1 MLTDPDVIRVLLA
14 RLVAARCPVFV
25 FIEGDDE
32 RYATVLLEIDL
43 ASRTL
48 IADEI
53 IPKHG
58 HKHMRRGAK
67 LKISSRL
74 DGVEVRFRSAV
85 RAVDADSHVAAYMLE
100 MPDALDY
107 REQRASKRTRTF
119 EVTAELRD
127 GDGAAVPARVLD
139 LSIDGIRLSVPA
151 PHPFHEAV
159 RCSCTV
165 WLPGGSIEAAIAIMR
180 VRRAPERAQRGAAA
194 TDVLG
199 ARFDALGAGD
209 ARRLGRYLAD
219 TQRALMRARRATTEN
234 LAS

>member
-1 MLTDPDVIRVLLA
+1 MLNDPDVVRVLLA
-14 RLVAARCPVFV
+14 RLIAARCPIFV

-32 RYATVLLEIDL
+32 RFATVLLEIDV
-43 ASRTL
+43 AARVL
-48 IADEI
+48 IADEL

-58 HKHMRRGAK
+58 HKRMRRGAK

-85 RAVDADSHVAAYMLE
+85 RAVDADSQLSAYMLDL
-100 MPDALDY
+100 PDALDY

-127 GDGAAVPARVLD
+127 EQGAPVPARVLD
-139 LSIDGIRLSVPA
+139 ISIEGMRLSIPA
-151 PHPFHEAV
+151 PHPFNEAA

-165 WLPGGSIEAAIAIMR
+165 WLPGGSIEAGIAIMR
-180 VRRAPERAQRGAAA
+180 VRRAPERPQRGAAA

-199 ARFDALGAGD
+199 ARFDALGATD

-219 TQRALMRARRATTEN
+219 TQRALMRAHRATTEK

>member
-32 RYATVLLEIDL
+32 RYGTVLLELD
-43 ASRTL
+43 AAAHVL
-48 IADEI
+48 IADEL
-53 IPKHG
+53 IPRRG
-58 HKHMRRGAK
+58 HARMRRGAK
-67 LKISSRL
+67 LKVSSRL
-74 DGVEVRFRSAV
+74 DGVEMRFRSSV
-85 RAVDADSHVAAYMLE
+85 HAVDADTDVAAYMFE

-107 REQRASKRTRTF
+107 REQRSVKRTRTF

-127 GDGAAVPARVLD
+127 GEGTPVSARVLD
-139 LSIDGIRLSVPA
+139 LSIDGLRLSVPA
-151 PHPFHEAV
+151 PHPFGEAA
-159 RCSCTV
+159 RCACTV
-165 WLPGGSIEAAIAIMR
+165 WLPGGPIEVGIAIVR
-180 VRRAPERAQRGAAA
+180 VRRARERTQRGAAA
-194 TDVLG
+194 TDVVG
-199 ARFDALGAGD
+199 ARFDALGDGD

>member
-32 RYATVLLEIDL
+32 RYATVLLEIDT
-43 ASRTL
+43 AARAL
-48 IADEI
+48 IADEL

-58 HKHMRRGAK
+58 HRRMRRGAK

-85 RAVDADSHVAAYMLE
+85 RAVDADSHVAAYMLDL
-100 MPDALDY
+100 PDALDY

-127 GDGAAVPARVLD
+127 ADGAALPARVLD
-139 LSIDGIRLSVPA
+139 LSIEGIRLSLPA
-151 PHPFHEAV
+151 PHPFNEAA

-165 WLPGGSIEAAIAIMR
+165 WLPGGSIEAGIAILR
-180 VRRAPERAQRGAAA
+180 VRRAPERPQRGAAA

-199 ARFDALGAGD
+199 ARFDALGAGA

-219 TQRALMRARRATTEN
+219 TQRALLRARRATTEK

>member
-14 RLVAARCPVFV
+14 RLIAARCPVFV

-32 RYATVLLEIDL
+32 RYATVLLEID
-43 ASRTL
+43 AAARAL
-48 IADEI
+48 IVDELL
-53 IPKHG
+53 PKHG
-58 HKHMRRGAK
+58 HKQMRRGAK
-67 LKISSRL
+67 LRLSSRL

-85 RAVDADSHVAAYMLE
+85 RAVDSDSQVAAYMLDL
-100 MPDALDY
+100 PDALDY
-107 REQRASKRTRTF
+107 REQRSSRRTRTF

-127 GDGAAVPARVLD
+127 EAGTPVSARVLD
-139 LSIDGIRLSVPA
+139 LSIEGVRLCVPA
-151 PHPFHEAV
+151 PHPFGEAA
-159 RCSCTV
+159 RCACTV
-165 WLPGGSIEAAIAIMR
+165 WLPRGAIEAGIAILR
-180 VRRAPERAQRGAAA
+180 VRRAPERPQRGAAA

-199 ARFDALGAGD
+199 ARFDALGAVD

>member
-32 RYATVLLEIDL
+32 RYGTVLLEID
-43 ASRTL
+43 AAARAL
-48 IADEI
+48 IADEL
-53 IPKHG
+53 IPKRG
-58 HKHMRRGAK
+58 HARMRRGAK
-67 LKISSRL
+67 LKVSSRL
-74 DGVEVRFRSAV
+74 DGVEVRFRSSV
-85 RAVDADSHVAAYMLE
+85 RAVDVDTTVAAYMLDL
-100 MPDALDY
+100 PDALDY
-107 REQRASKRTRTF
+107 REQRAVKRMRTF

-127 GDGAAVPARVLD
+127 ADGAPVPARVLD
-139 LSIDGIRLSVPA
+139 LSIDGLRVSVPT
-151 PHPFHEAV
+151 PHPFGEAA

-165 WLPGGSIEAAIAIMR
+165 WLPSGPIEAGIAIMR

-199 ARFDALGAGD
+199 ARFDALGDGD

>member
-14 RLVAARCPVFV
+14 RLIAARCPVFV

-32 RYATVLLEIDL
+32 RYATVLLEID
-43 ASRTL
+43 ASARAL
-48 IADEI
+48 IVDELL
-53 IPKHG
+53 PKHG
-58 HKHMRRGAK
+58 HKQMRRGAK
-67 LKISSRL
+67 LRLSSRL

-85 RAVDADSHVAAYMLE
+85 RAVDSDSQVAAYMLDL
-100 MPDALDY
+100 PDALDY
-107 REQRASKRTRTF
+107 REQRSSRRTRTF

-127 GDGAAVPARVLD
+127 DDGAPVSARVLD
-139 LSIDGIRLSVPA
+139 LSIEGIRLCVPA
-151 PHPFHEAV
+151 PHPFGEAA
-159 RCSCTV
+159 RCRCTV
-165 WLPGGSIEAAIAIMR
+165 WLPGGAIEADIAILR
-180 VRRAPERAQRGAAA
+180 VRRAPERPQRGAAA

-199 ARFDALGAGD
+199 ARIDTLGAVD